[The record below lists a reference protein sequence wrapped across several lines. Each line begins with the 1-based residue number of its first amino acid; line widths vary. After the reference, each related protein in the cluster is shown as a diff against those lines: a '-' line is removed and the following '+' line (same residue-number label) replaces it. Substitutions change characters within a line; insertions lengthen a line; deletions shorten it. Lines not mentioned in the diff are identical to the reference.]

1 MHLCVN
7 PKNKDLKKYKNYN
20 DYELLYLLD
29 WHSEEALYI
38 LMEKYDNLINAK
50 LLKFNISSNCF
61 NDFFQELRMSVLD
74 AIRKY
79 DDSYGKSLC
88 RFLELVIERR
98 IMRLLYNENHRP
110 HSVSYLE
117 ETIVSSNGEILDEM
131 IYEARLKE
139 VKEIKL
145 DNVKSSI
152 LNQVFIQG
160 ISVKEYAQ
168 KHNMSVKDVHN
179 HIYLL
184 RCKVKDKFNL

>member
-1 MHLCVN
+1 MHLLVN

-79 DDSYGKSLC
+79 DDSDGKSLC
-88 RFLELVIERR
+88 RFLDLVIERR
-98 IMRLLYNENHRP
+98 IMRLLYNENHRL

-117 ETIVSSNGEILDEM
+117 ETIVSSDGEILDEM

-145 DNVKSSI
+145 DNIKSSI

-160 ISVKEYAQ
+160 VSVKEYAQ
-168 KHNMSVKDVHN
+168 KHNMSVKDVYN

-184 RCKVKDKFNL
+184 RCKVKDKLNL